1 MNDHEEKE
9 YKYTALAIKTVED
22 TTSYDQ
28 VQVNVGSL
36 SFPFKTE
43 SLSIY
48 GMVWLLS
55 FHISRY
61 ICIWNHRSFVVVK
74 EIISNVLL
82 FTIKIRWQ

>member
-9 YKYTALAIKTVED
+9 YRYTALAIKTVED

-36 SFPFKTE
+36 SFPFTTE

-48 GMVWLLS
+48 GIV
-55 FHISRY
+55 
-61 ICIWNHRSFVVVK
+61 
-74 EIISNVLL
+74 
-82 FTIKIRWQ
+82 